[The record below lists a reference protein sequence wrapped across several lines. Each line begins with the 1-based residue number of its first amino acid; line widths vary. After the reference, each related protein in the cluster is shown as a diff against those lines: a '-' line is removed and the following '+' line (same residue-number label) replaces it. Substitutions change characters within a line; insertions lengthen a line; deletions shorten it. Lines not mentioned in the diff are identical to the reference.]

1 MPHLQE
7 RDVDGTT
14 VSGSQLS
21 SSRTLSQELPIQEAK
36 EGFLKGTDELP
47 TMMMTTSQIQNSPVK
62 VESFGS
68 SQEPR
73 RSVSEDSAASTP
85 QAQHSN
91 KSGVITPSPFVHRGM
106 RNGAKEI
113 YDALLPI
120 MAKHPGDIIICG
132 HSLGGGIATWLQ
144 IALKGAASAVH
155 TFGSPRVLSY
165 SSSKRFNLLMR
176 DQHIR
181 WVNGSDIVPRLL
193 WWIYKHVGRMFFIDP
208 GWDLLTN
215 GDAEK
220 SARYM
225 RWRSIK
231 SFGRKGFSEHSIE
244 DYLMCIAHQC
254 DQ

>member
-1 MPHLQE
+1 MRTNKEIIFEGYAAAKYAQAAYSDFDSLRTNLRQRNLYQPGDPLYNLTE
-7 RDVDGTT
+7 ESEDVEAYAHYSCD
-14 VSGSQLS
+14 
-21 SSRTLSQELPIQEAK
+21 RQELWVFIRGTERLSHKDWVRDISLFPKKWQ
-36 EGFLKGTDELP
+36 GYKG
-47 TMMMTTSQIQNSPVK
+47 
-62 VESFGS
+62 
-68 SQEPR
+68 
-73 RSVSEDSAASTP
+73 
-85 QAQHSN
+85 
-91 KSGVITPSPFVHRGM
+91 HRGM

-132 HSLGGGIATWLQ
+132 HSLGGGISTWLQ

-165 SSSKRFNLLMR
+165 SSSKRFNSLMR

-215 GDAEK
+215 GAAEK